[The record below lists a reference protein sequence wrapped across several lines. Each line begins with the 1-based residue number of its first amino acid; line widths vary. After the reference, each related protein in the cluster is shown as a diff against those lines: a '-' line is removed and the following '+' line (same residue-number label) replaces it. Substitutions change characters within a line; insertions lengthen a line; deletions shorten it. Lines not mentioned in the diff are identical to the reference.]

1 MRRMLLVP
9 AVGIVLLPS
18 GGWAATLTVGPAQ
31 PYTTIAAAVAAAADG
46 DTIAVQAGT
55 YTNDFAEV
63 GAKITLTA
71 VGGRVLMR
79 ATEDLPNEK
88 GILIT
93 DTDVTITGFSFTGA
107 RIPDSEGGNGAG
119 IRYQG
124 GALVLND
131 CLLYKNQ
138 DGLLGNPDP
147 TGSITIRHSEFAYN
161 GNKTGPNAGYTHNI
175 YIGAVARADIEDSY
189 FHGANVGHEI
199 KSRAAETIVNNT
211 RVVDGP
217 TGTAS
222 YSIDLPNG
230 GVARITND
238 QIEQGPGSENPVIIA
253 YGEEGNIIAGSRLT
267 VNGTL
272 MENDL
277 TAHTPV
283 GVWNQSGITATLS
296 GLETYGLTTAELAS
310 GPVTQAGIMQLSTE
324 PRISTLHPW

>member
-1 MRRMLLVP
+1 MRAMCLLP
-9 AVGIVLLPS
+9 AVGLMVVPA
-18 GGWAATLTVGPAQ
+18 GGWAASLKVGPGE
-31 PYTTIAAAVAAAADG
+31 PYRTVAAAVAAAVDG
-46 DTIAVQAGT
+46 DEIAVQAGT
-55 YTNDFAEV
+55 YTNDFAEI
-63 GAKITLTA
+63 GAKVSLTA
-71 VGGRVLMR
+71 VGGRVLLR
-79 ATEDLPNEK
+79 ATETLPNEK
-88 GILIT
+88 AILIT

-107 RIPDSEGGNGAG
+107 RIPNSEGGNGAG

-124 GALVLND
+124 GNLTLND
-131 CLLYKNQ
+131 CYFYKNQ
-138 DGLLGNPDP
+138 EGLLGAPDP
-147 TGSITIRHSEFAYN
+147 AGSITVRHSEFAYN

-175 YIGAVARADIEDSY
+175 YIGAIARADIEDSY

-238 QIEQGPGSENPVIIA
+238 QIEQGPGSENPVVIA
-253 YGEEGNIIAGSRLT
+253 YGEEGNIIVGSSLT
-267 VNGTL
+267 VSGTL

-296 GLETYGLTTAELAS
+296 GLDTYGLTTAELAS
-310 GPVTQAGIMQLSTE
+310 GPTTQTGIAQLTTE